1 MIVRF
6 GLIMTV
12 LCVSCANAHS
22 QILFSDNF
30 ESYANHSA
38 FASTWNAQ
46 GSPPHV
52 LDTTFGQSSSQ
63 SVMLVPQATGA
74 GTTNRWYRDVG
85 TLVQPTDANPI
96 RFSFDFYLDPAG
108 AGTTWA
114 SDWQLADVRAFSGGA
129 FGSGSLNGIVALSV
143 ARNSTLS
150 FDSYNGAYFQGRI
163 FTSGHTAQTYHT
175 LDALPTAIPRSSG
188 WHNLAAQIGAT
199 QTLFIID
206 GQPAELVPFGITTP
220 FSSVILGSDVSSVH
234 PFWVDNVRLE
244 QIPEPAG
251 LSLISAVLL
260 AALVRRRR
268 RTKQLDAIKT
278 LIT

>member
-1 MIVRF
+1 MIIRF
-6 GLIMTV
+6 GLIVTV
-12 LCVSCANAHS
+12 VCLSCANVRA
-22 QILFSDNF
+22 QILFSDDF

-63 SVMLVPQATGA
+63 SVMLVPQATGT

-85 TLVQPTDANPI
+85 MLVQPTDANPI
-96 RFSFDFYLDPAG
+96 KFSFDFYLDPAG
-108 AGTTWA
+108 AGRTWA
-114 SDWQLADVRAFSGGA
+114 SDWQLADVRAFSGGS
-129 FGSGSLNGIVALSV
+129 FGSGSLNGIVALGV
-143 ARNSTLS
+143 ARNSTLH
-150 FDSYNGAYFQGRI
+150 FDIYDGDYFQGRI
-163 FTSGHTAQTYHT
+163 VAPGHTAQTYHT
-175 LDALPTAIPRSSG
+175 LDALPTAVPRSSG
-188 WHNLAAQIGAT
+188 WHNMAAQIGST

-220 FSSVILGSDVSSVH
+220 FSSVILGSDISSVN

-251 LSLISAVLL
+251 LSLVSLAMLL
-260 AALVRRRR
+260 APLVRTHR
-268 RTKQLDAIKT
+268 RTNHN
-278 LIT
+278 